1 MSFFG
6 VTIETIGNL
15 EPIKG
20 ADRIV
25 KATLKGMDLS
35 FVVLKDQFQL
45 GDKCVY
51 IPLDSIVPDPV
62 LEKMGLQGKLGGH
75 GKNRC
80 KTIKLKGTYSQG
92 IATDLSLILDLLNKH
107 YAPTPEQITEFLGI
121 TKYDPESKNEI
132 KDTPEQQDRR
142 TKRWPWHKKLVRTLF
157 GYDFTKWLYGKP
169 PGVLIPLNTLGLPVY
184 DIEGCNRYKELTES
198 LMDQPVWITLKIEG
212 QNAAVLSRKG
222 KIYVNQRRFT
232 IEKDKNNPLWQIAQ
246 SHGFIDLAQKLE
258 KKFGQEALVY
268 FEAAGSNKGATG
280 ISGNIYGFEEYKGFI
295 FDIKIGDRYLNVDEI
310 NNVMAE
316 LQSPCSKYFVPVL
329 AQNIT
334 LREWMKYLSY
344 ESLEK
349 AAEQKGV
356 LNKKGNCLE
365 EGIVIHPMVERQ
377 CQELGGRLILKYR
390 SKAYL
395 AAKGDD
401 E

>member
-1 MSFFG
+1 MSFFA
-6 VTIETIGNL
+6 VTKETIGAI

-20 ADRIV
+20 ADKIV

-35 FVVLKDQFQL
+35 FVVLKDQFQV
-45 GDKCVY
+45 GDECVY
-51 IPLDSIVPDPV
+51 IPLDAIVPDAV

-75 GKNRC
+75 AKNRV

-92 IATDLSLILDLLNKH
+92 IATDLSLIKDLLAKKKN
-107 YAPTPEQITEFLGI
+107 PTPEQITEFLGI
-121 TKYDPESKNEI
+121 TKHDPESKNEI

-142 TKRWPWHKKLVRTLF
+142 TKRWPWHKKILRSLF
-157 GYDFTKWLYGKP
+157 GYSFTKWLYGKP

-198 LMDQPVWITLKIEG
+198 LMDKEVWISLKVEG
-212 QNAAVLSRKG
+212 QNAAVLCRKG

-232 IEKDKNNPLWQIAQ
+232 IEKDKNNPLWQIAE
-246 SHGFIDLAQKLE
+246 SHGFIDLAKKLHLGSGE
-258 KKFGQEALVY
+258 DALVY
-268 FEAAGSNKGATG
+268 FEACGSNKGTSG
-280 ISGNIYGFEEYKGFI
+280 ISGNIYGFDEYKGYI
-295 FDIKIGDRYLNVDEI
+295 FDIRVGDKFLNIDEI
-310 NNVMAE
+310 NHV
-316 LQSPCSKYFVPVL
+316 LTGFGYTQYLVPIL
-329 AQNIT
+329 AQNIK
-334 LREWMKYLSY
+334 LSEWLKYLSLP
-344 ESLEK
+344 SVEK
-349 AAEQKGV
+349 AAEQKSI

-365 EGIVIHPMVERQ
+365 EGIVIHPMVEQRSE
-377 CQELGGRLILKYR
+377 ELGGRLILKYR

>member
-6 VTIETIGNL
+6 VTKETIGAI

-35 FVVLKDQFQL
+35 FVVLKDQFKV
-45 GDKCVY
+45 GDECVY
-51 IPLDSIVPDPV
+51 IPLDAIVPDAV

-75 GKNRC
+75 AKNRV

-92 IATDLSLILDLLNKH
+92 IATDLSLIKDLLAKKKS
-107 YAPTPEQITEFLGI
+107 PTPEQITEFLGV

-142 TKRWPWHKKLVRTLF
+142 TKRWPWHKKLLRTLF
-157 GYDFTKWLYGKP
+157 GYGFTKWLYGKP

-184 DIEGCNRYKELTES
+184 DIEGCNRYKDLTES
-198 LMDQPVWITLKIEG
+198 LMDKEVWISLKIEG
-212 QNAAVLSRKG
+212 QNAAVLCRKG

-232 IEKDKNNPLWQIAQ
+232 IEKDKNNPLWQIAE
-246 SHGFIDLAQKLE
+246 SHGFINLATKLYAE
-258 KKFGQEALVY
+258 KKEDVLIY
-268 FEAAGSNKGATG
+268 FEACGSNKGASG
-280 ISGNIYGFEEYKGFI
+280 ISGNIYGFDEYKGYI
-295 FDIKIGDRYLNVDEI
+295 FDIKIGNKFLNIDEI
-310 NNVMAE
+310 HAVLGDHGMMSY
-316 LQSPCSKYFVPVL
+316 LVPVL
-329 AQNIT
+329 AANIK
-334 LREWMKYLSY
+334 LSEWLKYLSLP
-344 ESLEK
+344 SVEK
-349 AAEQKGV
+349 AAEQKSI
-356 LNKKGNCLE
+356 LNKNGNCLE
-365 EGIVIHPMVERQ
+365 EGIVIHPMEEQ
-377 CQELGGRLILKYR
+377 YAHELGGRLILKYR